1 MIAVGFARLLVLQ
14 ARLRSCVA
22 SDRVHRGLLDECK
35 AWGMT
40 GEATDPQTR
49 TDPPLL
55 AEQGGSIE
63 GDALRQEAA
72 PRAGR
77 TRTDR
82 RRK

>member
-1 MIAVGFARLLVLQ
+1 MIAVGFSRLLALQ
-14 ARLRSCVA
+14 ARLRRCVE
-22 SDRVHRGLLDECK
+22 SDRVHRGR
-35 AWGMT
+35 AWGLT
-40 GEATDPQTR
+40 GEATDPRTR

-63 GDALRQEAA
+63 GVALRQEAA
-72 PRAGR
+72 PRAGG